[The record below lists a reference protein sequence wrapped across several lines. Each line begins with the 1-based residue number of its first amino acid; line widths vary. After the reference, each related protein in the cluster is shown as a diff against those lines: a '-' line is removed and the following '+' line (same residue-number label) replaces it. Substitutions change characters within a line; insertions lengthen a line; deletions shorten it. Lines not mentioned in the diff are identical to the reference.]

1 MKIGIFLPNAT
12 FDLPGAPE
20 VGGIETFAF
29 TIGEALQSLGH
40 HVVLYGGK
48 PKPGKQHRP
57 TSITLKLYDYIETHR
72 IPDLGTRFQR
82 LIQRLH
88 FGWITC
94 KDWLNENFDCI
105 LLAKPFDWPLAAYWK
120 RKVRK
125 KGIASTPK
133 IIMGFQGEDYFF
145 KCEAFYHAID
155 AAFAVSPEIAKRA
168 QSRTHHAPQIIP
180 NPVDTVFFKPIQP
193 SVSQSFTIAA
203 SGRIVGLK
211 GYHHLINAVAQL
223 KQNGLNLRL
232 AIAGEGPEL
241 PALKTLA
248 SSLGLNHTVQFL
260 GKLNPQALA
269 QLLQSATLYV
279 QPSIGI
285 EAFSISALE
294 AAACGLPLVLSDQ
307 VGLAHFLD
315 PQDYIR
321 YPAQSVEAL
330 TQAITTALHRQD
342 GNWWDAEARHQRI
355 HAKFSPQVVAEKI
368 LALAFPPAHNPS

>member
-12 FDLPGAPE
+12 FDLPGTPE

-40 HVVLYGGK
+40 HVILYGGK

-57 TSITLKLYDYIETHR
+57 TSITLKLYDYIETHH

-88 FGWITC
+88 FGWISR
-94 KDWLNENFDCI
+94 KDWLNEKFDLI
-105 LLAKPFDWPLAAYWK
+105 LIAKPFDWPLAYYWK
-120 RKVRK
+120 RKAQK
-125 KGIASTPK
+125 QGIHPLPK

-180 NPVDTVFFKPIQP
+180 NPVDTAFFKPIQP

-203 SGRIVGLK
+203 SGRIIGWK
-211 GYHHLINAVAQL
+211 GYHHLVNAIAHL
-223 KQNGLNLRL
+223 RQNGHNVQLS
-232 AIAGEGPEL
+232 IAGDGPEL
-241 PALKTLA
+241 PKLK
-248 SSLGLNHTVQFL
+248 SLVTSLNLDHAVQFH
-260 GKLNPQALA
+260 GKLNPEALRN
-269 QLLQSATLYV
+269 LLQKSTLYV

-294 AAACGLPLVLSDQ
+294 AASCGLPLVLSDQ
-307 VGLAHFLD
+307 VGLSHFLD
-315 PQDYIR
+315 AQDYLS
-321 YPAQSVEAL
+321 YPAQETNAL
-330 TQAITTALHRQD
+330 AQAITTALHRQD
-342 GNWWDAEARHQRI
+342 CDWWDAQARHQRI
-355 HAKFSPQVVAEKI
+355 HAQFSPQVVASQIIK
-368 LALAFPPAHNPS
+368 LAFPETQAKP